1 MMRCLQVPTNSFPAT
16 KLDVETESES
26 QLTARCRLQHRAYAT
41 EQLNPCLL
49 DSGLMGS
56 GRTAPHTCRWHRS
69 CTPEAPFLRLRMSL
83 LVESG
88 ERILRVQAMA
98 GLQHH
103 EMHSP
108 HVAACI
114 GDPGARPPVW
124 IWLEGSSLMR
134 VMIRS
139 TSMANPRSMRQRTYS
154 YHDGAPLSKMV
165 LYALHIDPGHQPC

>member
-1 MMRCLQVPTNSFPAT
+1 MSRRNSNLSTRLGVAYG
-16 KLDVETESES
+16 
-26 QLTARCRLQHRAYAT
+26 TAHV
-41 EQLNPCLL
+41 QLNNWTYVFSIL
-49 DSGLMGS
+49 DSREVGA
-56 GRTAPHTCRWHRS
+56 APHTCRWHRS

-139 TSMANPRSMRQRTYS
+139 TSMANPRGMRQRTYS

-165 LYALHIDPGHQPC
+165 LYALHINPGQQPC